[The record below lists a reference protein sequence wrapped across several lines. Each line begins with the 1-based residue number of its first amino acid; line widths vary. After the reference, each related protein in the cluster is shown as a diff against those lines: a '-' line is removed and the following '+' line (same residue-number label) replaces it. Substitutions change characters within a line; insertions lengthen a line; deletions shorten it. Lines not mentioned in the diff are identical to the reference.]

1 MMGGRREGYGGRL
14 QQNGLKQAGQG
25 HGFAEAQARFLF
37 DTPSAFAASGQMNV
51 QPLP

>member
-1 MMGGRREGYGGRL
+1 MLGGKGEGHGAAW

-37 DTPSAFAASGQMNV
+37 DTALH
-51 QPLP
+51 LPPAGK